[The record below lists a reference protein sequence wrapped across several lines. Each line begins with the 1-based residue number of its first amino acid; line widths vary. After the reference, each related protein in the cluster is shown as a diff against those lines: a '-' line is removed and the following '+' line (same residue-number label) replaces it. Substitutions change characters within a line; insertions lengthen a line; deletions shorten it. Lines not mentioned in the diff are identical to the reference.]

1 MIMFKYG
8 KYLWENIGLKQHMLS
23 YIIVFHGLSPKHHH
37 GKKKII
43 TSLDHS
49 SSEYLHKDA
58 SAKLEFTKSVNCL
71 RVRYEA
77 YD

>member
-1 MIMFKYG
+1 MGEYWSEAAYAELPSLCFM
-8 KYLWENIGLKQHMLS
+8 
-23 YIIVFHGLSPKHHH
+23 VFPQS
-37 GKKKII
+37 II
-43 TSLDHS
+43 TVKRKIALLDHS